1 MAALSALVFSLS
13 WWLGLYL
20 LARDPRKPVLV
31 LAAVG
36 LTSFAV
42 VVALDAVRVVSGLH
56 LLSSIEVYLGV
67 VPGIAWFAV
76 LLELS
81 RPSDTWRS
89 RAGEIALI
97 AAVAALAFFG
107 AAMAGNVDGPV
118 RLGHWVMFAAISL
131 SSLGAMLRA
140 VFGPWQPRPVV
151 GYVVVATLFFALGNA
166 ILVIP
171 LGLVPSWLALAST
184 GFDVV
189 LLGVAVA
196 MWDAF
201 DEGQALRGDML
212 RSFVATG
219 VVVVLFGGQAL
230 IGMAVTGER
239 TALTVLLFTSIA
251 IAVSIN
257 VLADP
262 LAGILDRLA
271 FSRSPGLRADRA
283 TLRRAESALPLRSAS
298 PLANIDDEAFARLTR
313 RALGHYGD
321 LSKLV
326 ASPLTALPTID
337 ERLAARGA
345 PDQPL
350 ERANEL
356 KALLADRIARLKP
369 RDGGDFGTTEQWRHY
384 NALYFPYVVGVR
396 AYAQNATAAGPR
408 SGRAPGLAVVG
419 HRGAAAVAAQLAERR
434 RPADRGG
441 SARQPG
447 RRAKTDKTSLVSAAV
462 GSSWQRLASIWQW
475 LLRSISV
482 MTAHHHPARPGAPFQ
497 CRRRCGSGQFAVA
510 LCATCRRHLVRGAR
524 SSSSPWPPTHC
535 RGCPVCPPRPNGSRA
550 RRSSAT
556 AWRST
561 PPRVYRM
568 SGASVSACS
577 SATSRSPS
585 SSPSS

>member
-31 LAAVG
+31 LAAIG
-36 LTSFAV
+36 LTSFAS
-42 VVALDAVRVVSGLH
+42 VVALDAVRTVGGLH
-56 LLSSIEVYLGV
+56 VLSSIEIYLV
-67 VPGIAWFAV
+67 AVPGIAWFAV

-81 RPSDTWRS
+81 RPSDTWRG

-97 AAVAALAFFG
+97 VLVAVLAFVG
-107 AAMAGNVDGPV
+107 AAMAGNVDGPM
-118 RLGHWVMFAAISL
+118 RLGHWMVFAVISL
-131 SSLGAMLRA
+131 SSLGAMLWA

-171 LGLVPSWLALAST
+171 LGLVPSWIALAST
-184 GFDVV
+184 GCDVV

-230 IGMAVTGER
+230 VVLAVTGQE
-239 TALTVLLFTSIA
+239 TALTVLLFTSLGIA
-251 IAVSIN
+251 IAIN

-262 LAGILDRLA
+262 LAGLLDRLA

-283 TLRRAESALPLRSAS
+283 TLRRTGAALPLRSTN
-298 PLANIDDEAFARLTR
+298 PLDGVDEDTFVRLTR

-326 ASPLTALPTID
+326 ASPLTALPMID
-337 ERLAARGA
+337 ERLAARSA

-369 RDGGDFGTTEQWRHY
+369 RDGGEFGTTEQWRYY
-384 NALYFPYVVGVR
+384 NSLYFPYVVGVR
-396 AYAQNATAAGPR
+396 AYAQNATAAGLDPVARQAWQWFVTEVPQR
-408 SGRAPGLAVVG
+408 SL
-419 HRGAAAVAAQLAERR
+419 HNWQNAAARVIAADL
-434 RPADRGG
+434 RGN
-441 SARQPG
+441 
-447 RRAKTDKTSLVSAAV
+447 LV
-462 GSSWQRLASIWQW
+462 
-475 LLRSISV
+475 
-482 MTAHHHPARPGAPFQ
+482 TAQ
-497 CRRRCGSGQFAVA
+497 D
-510 LCATCRRHLVRGAR
+510 
-524 SSSSPWPPTHC
+524 
-535 RGCPVCPPRPNGSRA
+535 
-550 RRSSAT
+550 
-556 AWRST
+556 
-561 PPRVYRM
+561 
-568 SGASVSACS
+568 
-577 SATSRSPS
+577 
-585 SSPSS
+585 